1 MNKFFSDF
9 KEMFKS
15 SDNVKLI
22 AAIVLILFIA
32 LFVVFGGCTGC
43 GCAGCVDVSCGGCET
58 AGGSGGGG
66 KTVYLYEDSETA
78 YYPTALE
85 EEDIAVTFYYPSD
98 IYSYTENTEEFWV
111 GECGIGMLSAD
122 GKFAIQP
129 DFDYAYNMWNHT
141 TDSSCTSVDEA
152 VASHRAVALSASEPI
167 GTVNVGGKDCMWRV
181 YGGMAMVIVP
191 FEGNNNAYSVL
202 YVIPADLDP
211 NASDATARAV
221 ELIYSNDVRAILG
234 AVKLSGVNDISD
246 DTSKVRFAA
255 VPYADTE
262 KIGAKLSWKSLGGEV
277 HKVDESVK
285 NGSCKLRVDSIEIT
299 KDADGQDIVVFNL
312 EFSNQSDT
320 TVCPGNV
327 FYTCGSQGYSL
338 DVTGDITGA
347 YIPVA
352 PGRCIAYQES
362 YVLQDPG
369 YDISLEVINLV
380 ESDGEYALTEDGTYI
395 DVFTAQ

>member
-1 MNKFFSDF
+1 M
-9 KEMFKS
+9 
-15 SDNVKLI
+15 
-22 AAIVLILFIA
+22 
-32 LFVVFGGCTGC
+32 
-43 GCAGCVDVSCGGCET
+43 
-58 AGGSGGGG
+58 
-66 KTVYLYEDSETA
+66 
-78 YYPTALE
+78 
-85 EEDIAVTFYYPSD
+85 
-98 IYSYTENTEEFWV
+98 
-111 GECGIGMLSAD
+111 
-122 GKFAIQP
+122 
-129 DFDYAYNMWNHT
+129 
-141 TDSSCTSVDEA
+141 
-152 VASHRAVALSASEPI
+152 
-167 GTVNVGGKDCMWRV
+167 
-181 YGGMAMVIVP
+181 
-191 FEGNNNAYSVL
+191 
-202 YVIPADLDP
+202 
-211 NASDATARAV
+211 
-221 ELIYSNDVRAILG
+221 
-234 AVKLSGVNDISD
+234 
-246 DTSKVRFAA
+246 
-255 VPYADTE
+255 
-262 KIGAKLSWKSLGGEV
+262 
-277 HKVDESVK
+277 K